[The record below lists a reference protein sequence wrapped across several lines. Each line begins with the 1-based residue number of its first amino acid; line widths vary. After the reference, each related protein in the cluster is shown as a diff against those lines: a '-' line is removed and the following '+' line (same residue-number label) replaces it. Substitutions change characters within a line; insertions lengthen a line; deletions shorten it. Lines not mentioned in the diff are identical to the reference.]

1 MFDSYDEDCTAF
13 IFRSQWSV
21 IQTTFNSLS
30 VLYWML
36 YIQYPIQ
43 CLSICKAGSVIR
55 PFLHMKCP
63 KLSQVRKPAPDHAA
77 QKRQAQWRA
86 QVSVIIKVIGITWH
100 LHYAE
105 PFPPFNLS
113 PPTFSSPLF
122 SHTHFCL
129 QISSVSAYFFSVD
142 LFFSSCSQVP
152 RDINHNLTAFIYG
165 DVINII
171 ITMVN
176 HIAIHK

>member
-1 MFDSYDEDCTAF
+1 MVAGFAFDSHDKDCTAF
-13 IFRSQWSV
+13 IFRSQGSV
-21 IQTTFNSLS
+21 KQTALNSLS

-55 PFLHMKCP
+55 PFFHMKCP

-77 QKRQAQWRA
+77 QKHQAQWRA
-86 QVSVIIKVIGITWH
+86 QVSLIIKVMWVIWH

-122 SHTHFCL
+122 SHTRFC
-129 QISSVSAYFFSVD
+129 F
-142 LFFSSCSQVP
+142 
-152 RDINHNLTAFIYG
+152 
-165 DVINII
+165 
-171 ITMVN
+171 
-176 HIAIHK
+176 